1 MRIIN
6 QQIYFKVLFFGT
18 ALAGKTTTLNWAYK
32 NIIPESMKSSQD
44 VRSVKTSFGQTMLFD
59 FVPIRISEN
68 IHIRFFTATGQDYYA
83 GTRKMLFQDIDG
95 VFFVVDSQKQE
106 LEHNKEFVT
115 EFYQHLNSFVLD
127 VNDLSIIVLYNKQ
140 DLTEIYPADFL
151 SKELQ
156 LEEFPS
162 YPTCAVDGS
171 NIKGA
176 FSHMVQLCL
185 KKLES
190 LRVQYAKSQK

>member
-32 NIIPESMKSSQD
+32 NIIPESMKTSHD

-59 FVPIRISEN
+59 FVPVKVSEN
-68 IHIRFFTATGQDYYA
+68 ISIRFFTATGQDYYA

-106 LEHNKEFVT
+106 FEHNKEFVT

-127 VNDLSIIVLYNKQ
+127 VKDLAIIVLYNKQ
-140 DLTEIYPADFL
+140 DLAEIYSAGFL

-156 LEEFPS
+156 LEKFPS
-162 YPTCAVDGS
+162 YETCAVDGL
-171 NIKGA
+171 NVKKA
-176 FSHMVQLCL
+176 FSQMVQMCL
-185 KKLES
+185 KKLDG
-190 LRVQYAKSQK
+190 LRFQYAKSQK

>member
-32 NIIPESMKSSQD
+32 NIIPESMKSSAD

-59 FVPIRISEN
+59 FVPIKISEN

-106 LEHNKEFVT
+106 LEHNKEFVN

-127 VNDLSIIVLYNKQ
+127 VNDLSVIVLYNKQ
-140 DLTEIYPADFL
+140 DLPEIYPSTFL
-151 SKELQ
+151 SEELQ
-156 LEEFPS
+156 LKQFAS
-162 YPTCAVDGS
+162 YDTCGVNGL
-171 NIKGA
+171 NVKMA
-176 FSHMVQLCL
+176 FSQMVQMCL
-185 KKLES
+185 RKLEN
-190 LRVQYAKSQK
+190 LRIQYASSQK

>member
-32 NIIPESMKSSQD
+32 NIIPETMKSSID

-59 FVPIRISEN
+59 FVPIKVSDN

-95 VFFVVDSQKQE
+95 VFFVVDSQTQE
-106 LEHNKEFVT
+106 LEHNKEFVA

-127 VNDLSIIVLYNKQ
+127 VKDLAIIVLYNKQ

-156 LEEFPS
+156 LEQFPS
-162 YPTCAVDGS
+162 YETCAVNGL

-190 LRVQYAKSQK
+190 LRFHYAKSQK